1 MSFETM
7 VFVIIRMDTVVLFLG
22 GSLLDLISNLICRSG
37 QSRSGTIDFSR
48 RMDIEWK

>member
-1 MSFETM
+1 MSFEMT
-7 VFVIIRMDTVVLFLG
+7 VFVIIRTDTIVLFLD
-22 GSLLDLISNLICRSG
+22 GSPLDLISNLICRFG